1 MKYILTTLL
10 AVALSAAAQAGTPV
24 AKNPKAPVAPAPA
37 PDCDAMSYRYAE
49 LGWLHQDHQ
58 FGTSDGGYLDL
69 SYEVANHFFV
79 DGTFSLTGGD
89 LDYREVG
96 AGVGYYLPLTKKF
109 HFVGRTGWSNVDTDL
124 TSDVNEWYVSPGL
137 RLQVTCNLEL
147 YTKVYYHVPE
157 VGDNNWSVG
166 VGALYHLCKAAALT
180 VGGAWGE
187 DDEWS
192 IQTGIRFNL

>member
-1 MKYILTTLL
+1 MKSILTTLL
-10 AVALSAAAQAGTPV
+10 VVAVSAAVHAGAPA

-37 PDCDAMSYRYAE
+37 PGCDPMSYSYAE
-49 LGWLHQDHQ
+49 VGWLHLDNDL
-58 FGTSDGGYLDL
+58 GTSDGGYLDL
-69 SYEVANHFFV
+69 SYDVGHNLFL

-89 LDYREVG
+89 SDYREVG
-96 AGVGYYLPLTKKF
+96 AGLGYYVPLTSKF
-109 HFVGRTGWSNVDTDL
+109 HFVARTGWANADTDL
-124 TSDVNEWYVSPGL
+124 GDSVNEWYISPGF

-147 YTKVYYHVPE
+147 YTKAYYHVPE
-157 VGDNNWSVG
+157 RGNDNWSVG
-166 VGALYHLCKAAALT
+166 VGALYHVCKAAAIT